1 MLVMEEKIGAGDDH
15 ILKGMGIVDLNLK
28 VLVNV
33 RLSWCG
39 RRGEIDHKICD
50 MEPQQKSEETR
61 GQS

>member
-1 MLVMEEKIGAGDDH
+1 MPVMEEKIGAGDDH

-39 RRGEIDHKICD
+39 RRG
-50 MEPQQKSEETR
+50 
-61 GQS
+61 